1 MVVIAVA
8 RIPPNSVDDFVAYE
22 RVVFALLPDH
32 GGTLEQRFR
41 SADGATEIHIVRF
54 PSHEAFAAYRADPRR
69 PNMPPPA
76 TFDIY
81 ECEDAPLSDL
91 L

>member
-8 RIPPNSVDDFVAYE
+8 RIPPNSVDDFVTYE

-32 GGTLEQRFR
+32 GGTLAVGGEGLVRWE
-41 SADGATEIHIVRF
+41 ADDVEFGRAVGGA
-54 PSHEAFAAYRADPRR
+54 EAPLDPRR

-81 ECEDAPLSDL
+81 ELEEAPVSDL